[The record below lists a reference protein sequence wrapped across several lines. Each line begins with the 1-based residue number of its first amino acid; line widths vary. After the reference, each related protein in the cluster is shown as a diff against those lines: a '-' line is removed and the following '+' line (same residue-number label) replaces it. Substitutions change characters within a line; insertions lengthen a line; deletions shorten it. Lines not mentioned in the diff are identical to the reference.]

1 MKYLEYWF
9 LLSYTGEIEASAE
22 FILNFGFFFLRPVQE
37 AKSGRVPYVPHMV
50 FLTCTVLLS
59 FSRSD
64 LAILATFKRKTIG
77 VSKNGK
83 LNLLTNHS

>member
-9 LLSYTGEIEASAE
+9 LLPYTGEIKASAE
-22 FILNFGFFFLRPVQE
+22 FILNFGSFFERSVQE

-50 FLTCTVLLS
+50 FLTCTFLLS

-64 LAILATFKRKTIG
+64 LAILATFKRKKHR
-77 VSKNGK
+77 SF
-83 LNLLTNHS
+83 